1 MSNDNELLFRE
12 KNGNS
17 NEKND
22 YFYKVIVTFI
32 KL

>member
-1 MSNDNELLFRE
+1 MNNDNELLFRE
-12 KNGNS
+12 KNGNN
-17 NEKND
+17 NEKNG